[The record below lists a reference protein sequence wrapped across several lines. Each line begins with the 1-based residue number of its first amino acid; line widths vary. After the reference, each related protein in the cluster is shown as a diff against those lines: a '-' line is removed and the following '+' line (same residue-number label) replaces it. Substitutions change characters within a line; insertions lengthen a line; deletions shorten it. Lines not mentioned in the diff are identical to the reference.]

1 MSEMLQEH
9 DEPILRHLEDI
20 KVKYSDPGKPMS
32 FELEFLFSENEF
44 FSNRSLSKVYQMR
57 AEPDETDPLSFE
69 GPEIIKCNGCKIDW
83 KKGSNRVFQENWILT
98 PLQVVVQSISR
109 SSIQLQIFTS

>member
-1 MSEMLQEH
+1 MLQEH

-44 FSNRSLSKVYQMR
+44 FANRSLTKVYVMR

-69 GPEIIKCNGCKIDW
+69 GPEIIRCNGCKIDW
-83 KKGSNRVFQENWILT
+83 KKGSIHFLCGEGNKALYILHFS
-98 PLQVVVQSISR
+98 PE
-109 SSIQLQIFTS
+109 IQHFRRASLS